1 MSNKGCVCTGAVGS
15 VIAAIRCF
23 TPILVIVLG
32 GLGLATWL
40 AYADYVLF
48 PLLFAFLAL
57 LAFGLY
63 RQRIA
68 ALVGGSASPQQ
79 GAKL

>member
-15 VIAAIRCF
+15 VIAAICCF
-23 TPILVIVLG
+23 TPVLVVVLS

-40 AYADYVLF
+40 AYADYILF
-48 PLLFAFLAL
+48 PLLFASLAL

-63 RQRIA
+63 RQHIA
-68 ALVGGSASPQQ
+68 AQVGGSASPRQ
-79 GAKL
+79 GVK